1 MGVLRVLSPRGDDR
15 YAWNQ
20 LAAMSGDLEAE
31 SAVREAERIFE
42 QQRARGALAVRVSPE
57 GASERINRFDP
68 EAEQI
73 LLLPRV
79 VGG

>member
-1 MGVLRVLSPRGDDR
+1 
-15 YAWNQ
+15 
-20 LAAMSGDLEAE
+20 MSGDLEAE
-31 SAVREAERIFE
+31 SAVSEAERIFE

-57 GASERINRFDP
+57 GTSERISQFDP